1 MPPEAFTG
9 KWVCTDCEL
18 YTQVFLISPE
28 FINNEGNPMCVG
40 CARSNK
46 ISLDNLLYQSA
57 VKRMRPLSIPKST
70 PALNR
75 SLRSHFR

>member
-1 MPPEAFTG
+1 
-9 KWVCTDCEL
+9 
-18 YTQVFLISPE
+18 
-28 FINNEGNPMCVG
+28 MCVG

-70 PALNR
+70 PALNW
-75 SLRSHFR
+75 SLRSHLGKEQQGGLLYKRWSHHYFLLELRLE